1 MHHSS
6 LPSPNCQNKIFKHS
20 RFSVAW
26 GNQKER
32 EKKKDYV
39 NVLPNT
45 LTERGGPLV
54 CLPIQRR
61 SEGAGSLT
69 IFFGPL
75 SGCLLG
81 HRLQRTAAEALPVP
95 GISMRW
101 PGLLPGLSPVGRS
114 PTAHGHCA
122 RPALQEQL
130 SSSAWPTLHSLAT
143 TPGQRC
149 TARLLCAWHGPE
161 VGSRSLNQLIQ
172 GTTNQ
177 FPALLPRE
185 QWDGCGV
192 RGQD

>member
-45 LTERGGPLV
+45 LAERGGPLV

-101 PGLLPGLSPVGRS
+101 PGLLPGLLPGGEVTHSPRPLCQASAAG
-114 PTAHGHCA
+114 TA
-122 RPALQEQL
+122 QL
-130 SSSAWPTLHSLAT
+130 LCVANAAQLGSSTSSVH
-143 TPGQRC
+143 GQRC
-149 TARLLCAWHGPE
+149 TAWPPCQANAAQL
-161 VGSRSLNQLIQ
+161 GSSVP
-172 GTTNQ
+172 GT
-177 FPALLPRE
+177 ALKWGLA
-185 QWDGCGV
+185 V
-192 RGQD
+192 STS